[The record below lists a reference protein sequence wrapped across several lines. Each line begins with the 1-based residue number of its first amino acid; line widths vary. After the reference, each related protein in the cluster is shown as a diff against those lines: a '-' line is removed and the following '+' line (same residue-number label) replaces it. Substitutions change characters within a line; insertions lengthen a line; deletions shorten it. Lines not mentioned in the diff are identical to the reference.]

1 MNVLV
6 WVVEGTWPATV
17 DAARGLAGD
26 VTLLHVIDPAVAASA
41 GQAYAGLL
49 GRHGWPH
56 RRHPDPGAAVEAA
69 AVEAERDLLAAA
81 QERLGRPAQTAGRSG
96 RIEREVVAACAGF
109 DLLVAARD
117 GDLSRVGPHSLGP
130 ATRFVV
136 DHAPCAVLLVWPQE
150 PAQVEPPPPPHH
162 PPHHPPP
169 HPPARH

>member
-17 DAARGLAGD
+17 DAAREIAGE

-41 GQAYAGLL
+41 GQAYAGLM

-69 AVEAERDLLAAA
+69 ALEAERELLAAA
-81 QERLGRPAQTAGRSG
+81 LQRLDRPAPTVSRRGRV
-96 RIEREVVAACAGF
+96 EHEVVAACAGF
-109 DLLVAARD
+109 DRLIAARD
-117 GDLSRVGPHSLGP
+117 GDMSRVGPHSLGP

-136 DHAPCAVLLVWPQE
+136 DHAPCAVLLVWPQK
-150 PAQVEPPPPPHH
+150 PAITQPPAPPPPH
-162 PPHHPPP
+162 
-169 HPPARH
+169 